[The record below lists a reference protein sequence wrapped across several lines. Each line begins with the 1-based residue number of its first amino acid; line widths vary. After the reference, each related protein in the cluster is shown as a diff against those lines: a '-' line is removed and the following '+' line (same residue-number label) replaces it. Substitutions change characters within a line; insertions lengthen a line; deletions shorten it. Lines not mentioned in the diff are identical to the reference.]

1 MTSPAAETW
10 KLIQNTLEATPAVM
24 ALVDAVYDKV
34 GSSPWRAKNAYI
46 SRGPVYGVD
55 DSADCVDGQ
64 ELTFQID
71 IWSRK
76 PNRWSCDDIVEAVR
90 KALHERDDLH
100 LTENALVQLRV
111 TLWRVIDDPDPNTVH
126 GIVQVVATVEV
137 PEAA

>member
-10 KLIQNTLEATPAVM
+10 KLIQNTLEAAPAVM

-34 GSSPWRAKNAYI
+34 GNSPWKAKGAYI

-90 KALHERDDLH
+90 KTLHERDDLH

-111 TLWRVIDDPDPNTVH
+111 TL
-126 GIVQVVATVEV
+126 
-137 PEAA
+137 

>member
-34 GSSPWRAKNAYI
+34 GNNPWKAKNAYI

-55 DSADCVDGQ
+55 DGADCVDGQ

-76 PNRWSCDDIVEAVR
+76 PNRWSCDDIVEEVR
-90 KALHERDDLH
+90 QALHERDDLH
-100 LTENALVQLRV
+100 LTENALAQLRV
-111 TLWRVIDDPDPNTVH
+111 TLWRVMDDPDPNTVH
-126 GIVQVVATVEV
+126 GIVQVVAAVEV
-137 PEAA
+137 PEAV